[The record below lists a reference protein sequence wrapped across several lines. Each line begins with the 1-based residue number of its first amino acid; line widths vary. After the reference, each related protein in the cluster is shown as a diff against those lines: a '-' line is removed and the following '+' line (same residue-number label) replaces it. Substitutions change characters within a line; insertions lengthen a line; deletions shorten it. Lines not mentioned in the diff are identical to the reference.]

1 MANRETVVMAV
12 KHILT
17 AYPKERA
24 KLGQDEIKSMFEIWP
39 QYLSDLDEML
49 LMAAVQE
56 HVTHSQWLPSIAEI
70 RQAAVSLM
78 RQASPAGQSAID
90 AWGDVKQ
97 AVARVGSYNAPSFD
111 NPITARVVR
120 RMGWREICLSED
132 PEGVIRAQFERYYN
146 GEMERAERS
155 AAQSPAV
162 AGFVASMQPDR
173 FTPLPAPSNTA
184 GVIADVARRLASP
197 ERDMQT
203 TDEELE
209 Y

>member
-1 MANRETVVMAV
+1 MATNDTVVRAV

-39 QYLSDLDEML
+39 QYLSDLDETL

-97 AVARVGSYNAPSFD
+97 AIARVGSYNVPSFD
-111 NPITARVVR
+111 NPITANVVK

-146 GEMERAERS
+146 EQIGRAERS

-162 AGFVASMQPDR
+162 QAFVASIAADR
-173 FTPLPAPSNTA
+173 FAELPAPRA
-184 GVIADVARRLASP
+184 ADVIADVAGRLASP
-197 ERDMQT
+197 ERDMRIEF
-203 TDEELE
+203 EELG

>member
-1 MANRETVVMAV
+1 MATNDTVVKAIR
-12 KHILT
+12 HILT

-24 KLGQDEIKSMFEIWP
+24 KLGQDEIRSMFEVWP
-39 QYLSDLDEML
+39 QYLSDLDETL

-90 AWGDVKQ
+90 AWGDVKR
-97 AVARVGSYNAPSFD
+97 AIARVGSYNVPSFD
-111 NPITARVVR
+111 NPITARVVS

-146 GEMERAERS
+146 GEMERAERQ
-155 AAQSPAV
+155 AQQSPAV
-162 AGFVASMQPDR
+162 AGFIASMAADR
-173 FTPLPAPSNTA
+173 FTELPAPRTT
-184 GVIADVARRLASP
+184 GIIADVARRLASP
-197 ERDMQT
+197 ERDMRIEF
-203 TDEELE
+203 EELG